1 MLAVKEHTTLKK
13 RLDEDLPKRLVDIA
27 DKKRSNLFA
36 WRGQFSPQL
45 IESLIENYSNEDD
58 VMYDPFCGSGTLLLE
73 SALFN
78 LKAFGTELNPA
89 AFGLAS
95 IYKLT
100 QVDRDVLNHS
110 IEFVENLIL
119 DYLPLEDLFNN
130 SQGRNL
136 NDLKK
141 ELVSALHENKDSIIG
156 IIINALIIGL
166 DFEQKKLTHEKLQL
180 AWENL
185 KSKIER
191 LPKTNKDINIF
202 LGDARKSKIENDSID
217 FVITSPPYI
226 NVFNYHQNYRR
237 SVEATGFNVLEVAK
251 SEIGS
256 NRKFRSN
263 RFLTVIQYA
272 MDIFQVF
279 EDLKRICKPDAKI
292 IFIVGRES
300 SVRKTSFS
308 NAKLLTEVASLLG
321 FKLVGEQP
329 RMFRNKFGV
338 EIYEEILR
346 FSIDFDFK
354 ESSVE
359 SAKEIGIKYLN
370 KALKYA
376 PDESLADLEE
386 AIQKGANVEPSIIYS
401 KD

>member
-1 MLAVKEHTTLKK
+1 M
-13 RLDEDLPKRLVDIA
+13 
-27 DKKRSNLFA
+27 
-36 WRGQFSPQL
+36 
-45 IESLIENYSNEDD
+45 IENYAQEND

-100 QVDRDVLNHS
+100 QVERDVLNPS

-119 DYLPLEDLFNN
+119 DYLLLEDLFNN
-130 SQGRNL
+130 SQGRDL

-141 ELVSALHENKDSIIG
+141 ELVSALKENKDSFIG
-156 IIINALIIGL
+156 LIINALIIGL
-166 DFEQKKLTHEKLQL
+166 DFEQKKLTHEKLQT
-180 AWENL
+180 AWKNL
-185 KSKIER
+185 KSKVE
-191 LPKTNKDINIF
+191 D
-202 LGDARKSKIENDSID
+202 DSID
-217 FVITSPPYI
+217 FTITSPPYI
-226 NVFNYHQNYRR
+226 NVFNYHQNYRK
-237 SVEATGFNVLEVAK
+237 SVEATGYNVLEVAK

-263 RFLTVIQYA
+263 RFLTIIQYA

-279 EDLKRICKPDAKI
+279 EDLERICKSDAKI

-329 RMFRNKFGV
+329 RMFRNKFGLK
-338 EIYEEILR
+338 IYEEILR

-354 ESSVE
+354 ESSIE
-359 SAKEIGIKYLN
+359 SAKGIGIKYLN
-370 KALKYA
+370 EALKYA
-376 PDESLADLEE
+376 PAESLADLEE
-386 AIQKGANVEPSIIYS
+386 AMEEVF
-401 KD
+401 

>member
-1 MLAVKEHTTLKK
+1 MLEIKKHTIFKK
-13 RLDEDLPKRLVDIA
+13 SLDEDLPRELVDIT

-45 IESLIENYSNEDD
+45 IESLIENYAREND

-95 IYKLT
+95 IYRLT
-100 QVDRDVLNHS
+100 QIDRDILNSS

-119 DYLPLEDLFNN
+119 DYFPLEDLFNN
-130 SQGRNL
+130 AQGKDL
-136 NDLKK
+136 NDLKN
-141 ELVSALHENKDSIIG
+141 ELVTALNENKGSING
-156 IIINALIIGL
+156 LIINALIIGL
-166 DFEQKKLTHEKLQL
+166 DFEQKKLTHAKLQV

-185 KSKIER
+185 KSKIKS
-191 LPKTNKDINIF
+191 LPHTNKEINIF
-202 LGDARKSKIENDSID
+202 LGDARKSKIKNDSID

-226 NVFNYHQNYRR
+226 NVFNYHQNYRK
-237 SVEATGFNVLEVAK
+237 SVEATGYNVLRVAK

-263 RFLTVIQYA
+263 RFLTVVQYA

-279 EDLKRICKPDAKI
+279 EDLKRICKSDAKI

-300 SVRKTSFS
+300 SVRKTSFF
-308 NAKLLTEVASLLG
+308 NAKLLTEVAKLLG
-321 FKLVGEQP
+321 FRLVGEQP
-329 RMFRNKFGV
+329 RMFRNKFGL

-354 ESSVE
+354 ESSIE
-359 SAKEIGIKYLN
+359 SAKEIGINYL
-370 KALKYA
+370 KEALKYA
-376 PDESLADLEE
+376 PNESLEDLKE
-386 AIQKGANVEPSIIYS
+386 AIQKGTNVEPSIIYS